1 MIEKRAPGKL
11 YIAGEYAVV
20 EPGQPA
26 VLVAVDRFISV
37 RLEELAA
44 SAEAGRVHSSAY
56 GKLPVVWTRDA
67 EDAGIVLEHTPYDYV
82 ISALATLEELRRTRG
97 LAPRYYDLHIS
108 TELDDTSG
116 RKFGLGSS
124 AAVVVATIAAID
136 EFYGLGL
143 TRTERFQLALLAT
156 VQVSPRASGG
166 DLAASTFGG
175 WIRYT
180 APDRAALRAHL
191 RAHGVEATLAR
202 GPWEQFSIAH
212 LREPKALSLLV
223 GWTGS
228 PASTERLVDGV
239 TRSDGVQHAREDQD
253 APADEPADYPAFLA
267 ASRDCLDALVAALAS
282 EQPEQVLVLVRRAR
296 RLLQRLGAISGI
308 LIETQKLRALCD
320 IAESAGAAGKP
331 SGAGGGDCGIVLVPR
346 EGGGLVE
353 AGIESA
359 WREQGIRLLDLA
371 VHPAEGEADGR

>member
-1 MIEKRAPGKL
+1 MIETRAPGKL
-11 YIAGEYAVV
+11 FIAGEYAVV

-26 VLVAVDRFISV
+26 VLVAVDRYISV
-37 RLEELAA
+37 RLEELSA
-44 SAEAGRVHSSAY
+44 SADSGRVHSSAY

-82 ISALATLEELRRTRG
+82 ISAIATLEELRRARG
-97 LAPRYYDLHIS
+97 FAPRYFDLHIS
-108 TELDDTSG
+108 SELDDTSG

-180 APDRAALRAHL
+180 APDRAALRAEL
-191 RAHGVEATLAR
+191 ESRGVEGALASDA
-202 GPWEQFSIAH
+202 WELFSVAH
-212 LREPKALSLLV
+212 LPEPASLALMV

-228 PASTERLVDGV
+228 PASTERLVHGV
-239 TRSDGVQHAREDQD
+239 TRSDRVQHGGAPGASRE
-253 APADEPADYPAFLA
+253 AGDYTGFLA
-267 ASRDCLDALVAALAS
+267 DSRTCLDALVAALEAHD
-282 EQPEQVLVLVRRAR
+282 EEQVLALIREAR
-296 RLLQRLGAISGI
+296 RLLQRLGAISGT
-308 LIETQKLRALCD
+308 LIETQKLQALCE
-320 IAESAGAAGKP
+320 IAEAAGAAGKP
-331 SGAGGGDCGIVLVPR
+331 SGAGGGDCGIVLVRPGA
-346 EGGGLVE
+346 GGE
-353 AGIESA
+353 TAAGIESA
-359 WREQGIRLLDLA
+359 WREQGIRRLDVA
-371 VHPAEGEADGR
+371 VHPAEGEPDGL